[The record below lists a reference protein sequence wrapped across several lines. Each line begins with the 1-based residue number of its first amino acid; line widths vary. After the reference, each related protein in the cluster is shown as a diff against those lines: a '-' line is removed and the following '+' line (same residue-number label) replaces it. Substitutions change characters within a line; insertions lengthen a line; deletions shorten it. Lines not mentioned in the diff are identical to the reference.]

1 MLLQVSKFHLFW
13 RLNHILLTVYT
24 TFCLSIHVSMDTWV
38 VCTFWPLV
46 NSAAMNMVVQ
56 TPIPVPAFISFR
68 YIARSEIASS
78 NK

>member
-1 MLLQVSKFHLFW
+1 M
-13 RLNHILLTVYT
+13 
-24 TFCLSIHVSMDTWV
+24 
-38 VCTFWPLV
+38 VCTFWPLM